1 MQYRNYL
8 ITTALMF
15 TLLAIGYWSF
25 TGSIT
30 PGVPHRQVVIR
41 EDADYFLVNAK
52 IRQYS
57 EQGSLH
63 YVLTSGS
70 ITHYPHNDTTL
81 LNRPVMTSY
90 SKPGEVFRSVSE
102 NGKLL
107 PGNKDLELWDDVVM
121 TQTRADTDET
131 VRMTTD
137 FITLYS
143 EQEKADTD
151 RPVLITSKNT
161 VTRATGMTALY
172 GQGIIQLKSR
182 VRGVHEPE

>member
-1 MQYRNYL
+1 MPYRNYL
-8 ITTALMF
+8 ITTALML
-15 TLLAIGYWSF
+15 TLVALGYWAY

-30 PGVPHRQVVIR
+30 PGAPRRTVDIRQ
-41 EDADYFLVNAK
+41 DADYFLVDAE

-57 EQGSLH
+57 EQGSLD
-63 YVLTSGS
+63 YSLTSSS

-81 LNRPVMTSY
+81 LNQPVMTSY
-90 SKPGEVFRSVSE
+90 SKPGEVFRSTSE
-102 NGKLL
+102 SGKLL
-107 PGNKDLELWDDVVM
+107 PGDKDIELWDNVVM
-121 TQTRADTDET
+121 TQTKLRDDET
-131 VRMTTD
+131 IRMTTD

-143 EQEKADTD
+143 EQEKAETD

-161 VTRATGMTALY
+161 VTRAIGMTALY